1 MSREDQYSVGVVIDN
16 VSYGVF
22 DKLEGGEVTAED
34 LKYRPGGL
42 APAVSLGGGKT
53 TGNITLSRLYDAVR
67 DHQKMPTL
75 FDKVGKGQ
83 VVAMKQ
89 LLDVD
94 GNAFGRPITYRGT
107 LTRATPPNADS
118 ESNNAGMLELEISVT
133 GQPS

>member
-1 MSREDQYSVGVVIDN
+1 MSREDQYSVSVVIDGTD
-16 VSYGVF
+16 YGIF
-22 DKLEGGEVTAED
+22 DKCEGGEVSAED

-53 TGNITLSRLYDAVR
+53 TANITISRLYDLVR
-67 DHQKMPTL
+67 DHQRTSTL

-83 VVAMKQ
+83 CVVMKQ
-89 LLDVD
+89 PLDVD

-118 ESNNAGMLELEISVT
+118 ESNNAGMLELEVSVT